1 MRAFYFLISPNPSL
15 KRGGTFAYQMSD
27 VTAPPFLKGG
37 WEGLLLKW
45 CKLNYTK
52 SLKLKCFLNMD
63 QLNTREMASIIWM
76 ITFFIVIVFYSLKK
90 LHLRSSLI
98 AVIKSFFHIKI
109 ITSIL
114 FITSYL
120 TLILWLLHQLQIW
133 DFSQLKNT
141 FFWYITFAIG
151 TLFNINTIKNNS
163 QNFFIET
170 IRSSI
175 NLSIFLQ
182 FIINFHTFNLFM
194 ELIIIIPIITILIIF
209 SKVAQYNP
217 EHLKVKKLCDSI
229 LITIFFIFFAHF
241 LIQIFRDPSKFAN
254 YQTLQDFLT
263 PIFLTILYLPFL
275 WFFLLYIKYE
285 EIFVR
290 LHFFIDNKKLISLTK
305 FLVIINFRTQKD
317 LIDEWFHHIKIHKIL
332 NYQEL
337 INSFHLIKQRNIKRK
352 DLIEI
357 PLKKGWNVYKAEN
370 YLTDFDLKI
379 KYTDVRDDI
388 WFGSKFIKLDD
399 EFNPSTL
406 TYYIQGNKDVVDQL
420 KIKLFLYELD
430 LLPQYLSIYTKA
442 INCLLWNALNVRLN
456 QNQIDN
462 IYSLEKFLDTL
473 HDKQIEFHYETFT
486 HSATP
491 TCELSFCIKNPS

>member
-1 MRAFYFLISPNPSL
+1 
-15 KRGGTFAYQMSD
+15 
-27 VTAPPFLKGG
+27 
-37 WEGLLLKW
+37 
-45 CKLNYTK
+45 
-52 SLKLKCFLNMD
+52 MD
-63 QLNTREMASIIWM
+63 QLNTREIASIIWM

-141 FFWYITFAIG
+141 FFQYIAFAIG
-151 TLFNINTIKNNS
+151 TLFNINTIKKNS

-194 ELIIIIPIITILIIF
+194 ELIIIIPIITILIVF

-241 LIQIFRDPSKFAN
+241 LIQIFRNPSKFAN

-317 LIDEWFHHIKIHKIL
+317 LIDEWFHHIKIHKIE
-332 NYQEL
+332 NYQEFM
-337 INSFHLIKQRNIKRK
+337 N
-352 DLIEI
+352 
-357 PLKKGWNVYKAEN
+357 
-370 YLTDFDLKI
+370 
-379 KYTDVRDDI
+379 
-388 WFGSKFIKLDD
+388 
-399 EFNPSTL
+399 
-406 TYYIQGNKDVVDQL
+406 
-420 KIKLFLYELD
+420 
-430 LLPQYLSIYTKA
+430 
-442 INCLLWNALNVRLN
+442 
-456 QNQIDN
+456 
-462 IYSLEKFLDTL
+462 
-473 HDKQIEFHYETFT
+473 
-486 HSATP
+486 
-491 TCELSFCIKNPS
+491 